1 MTRALTIMALIGF
14 LVFGAA
20 ATSILGRVA
29 VPASRAELA
38 SPVMEG
44 PVPNRA
50 SKTDKLAVARLAPAP
65 VAPLQAAAPVNE
77 PLRLAFA
84 PSTPADTDAPNITTP
99 PAASQ
104 VPLPPPK
111 PKLAGKPPQKSYAL
125 LSDAQIAGIKER
137 LRLSS
142 EQESYWPAV
151 ESALRAVA
159 RKIHR
164 DATSQSARDRGTD
177 RSGLRRGA
185 AAQIGRHAAVVST
198 ARGPKARSAHARPP
212 DRPGTS
218 GVADLSAARGETRL
232 RDVAYENAAAL
243 LNIEIPT
250 APGSSD
256 QAGRPFMIRSVSVTK
271 PKQNFTF
278 QIVASRQKS
287 GEVVPQQSSTRMQ
300 L

>member
-159 RKIHR
+159 RKIHETR
-164 DATSQSARDRGTD
+164 QANPHAT
-177 RSGLRRGA
+177 GA
-185 AAQIGRHAAVVST
+185 PID
-198 ARGPKARSAHARPP
+198 P
-212 DRPGTS
+212 DCAE
-218 GVADLSAARGETRL
+218 VQQLKSAAMPLLFQLREDQKREVRTLARL
-232 RDVAYENAAAL
+232 IGLE
-243 LNIEIPT
+243 
-250 APGSSD
+250 
-256 QAGRPFMIRSVSVTK
+256 Q
-271 PKQNFTF
+271 
-278 QIVASRQKS
+278 VASQI
-287 GEVVPQQSSTRMQ
+287 
-300 L
+300 